1 MKIKNDTS
9 VKSDR
14 SLINHD
20 FLTSNATAVIGI
32 YGYDNSS
39 RSIYIES
46 GKEERSITRYVITF
60 PASGFASDAANGWT
74 VNSLKIST
82 EVATEIRELRKKSHT
97 QKELQVSNEDMQI
110 FKNTLDTAAKE
121 KYILNGEQD
130 YDIKKG
136 LEEINVDIEF
146 PRFSGCTIL

>member
-39 RSIYIES
+39 RSIYIEL

-60 PASGFASDAANGWT
+60 FLKTLVSGKVYCS
-74 VNSLKIST
+74 
-82 EVATEIRELRKKSHT
+82 
-97 QKELQVSNEDMQI
+97 SNMVI
-110 FKNTLDTAAKE
+110 AL
-121 KYILNGEQD
+121 
-130 YDIKKG
+130 
-136 LEEINVDIEF
+136 
-146 PRFSGCTIL
+146 